1 MSATRDRSRRRG
13 ALKASEHLRAEL
25 DRLGLNQIDVSKAT
39 GVTRQTVNNVV
50 NGRLPISRAMA
61 AKLGRLTG
69 RGSDYWL
76 QDKFAVSKPPPRR
89 DTRGGLLV
97 GHQIVR
103 AIKDGIIDVA
113 GFDESRVRAASLDLT
128 LGAVTA
134 PRGADSARG
143 VRVARGRSIRVVT
156 GERLT
161 LPFDHLARVGAPA
174 HLARLGAIAAH
185 DLHVDPGFS
194 GKLEVCIF
202 NAGERAFVLKAGDPV
217 LTVEIVPLPA
227 PSSRGRGPTRVT
239 PRNRARR

>member
-1 MSATRDRSRRRG
+1 MRSASSASASGCKNARGLRPVRRDGRAWRGTMSATRDRSRRRG

-76 QDKFAVSKPPPRR
+76 QDKFAVSKPPSRSG
-89 DTRGGLLV
+89 TRGGLLV

-134 PRGADSARG
+134 PRGAD
-143 VRVARGRSIRVVT
+143 
-156 GERLT
+156 
-161 LPFDHLARVGAPA
+161 
-174 HLARLGAIAAH
+174 
-185 DLHVDPGFS
+185 
-194 GKLEVCIF
+194 
-202 NAGERAFVLKAGDPV
+202 
-217 LTVEIVPLPA
+217 
-227 PSSRGRGPTRVT
+227 
-239 PRNRARR
+239 